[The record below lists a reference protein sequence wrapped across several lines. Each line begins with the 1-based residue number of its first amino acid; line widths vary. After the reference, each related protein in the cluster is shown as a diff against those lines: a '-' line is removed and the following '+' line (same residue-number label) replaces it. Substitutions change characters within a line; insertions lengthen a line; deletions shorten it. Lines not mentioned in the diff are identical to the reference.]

1 MPGMSPKIK
10 AKKGRFGVGGL
21 VPTIA
26 ILSPASGHSVAAN
39 GSPVVN
45 AIVTFRGQ
53 AFDDAGDVS
62 SSIAWSSDIDGA
74 LGTGKTL
81 TTDLSANVG
90 SPLQDQ
96 VHVITATFDDGT
108 NVVTDTIT
116 VTVTP

>member
-10 AKKGRFGVGGL
+10 AKKGRFGVDGL
-21 VPTIA
+21 VPTIN
-26 ILSPASGHSVAAN
+26 ILAPANGFSIAAN
-39 GSPVVN
+39 GSPLVN
-45 AIVTFRGQ
+45 AVVTFRGQ

-62 SSIAWSSDIDGA
+62 ASIAWSSDIDGA

-81 TTDLSANVG
+81 TTALTANVG

-96 VHVITATFDDGT
+96 VHVITASITVGGDT
-108 NVVTDTIT
+108 VTDTVT

>member
-21 VPTIA
+21 VPTVSIT
-26 ILSPASGHSVAAN
+26 SPVDGFSIAAN

-45 AIVTFRGQ
+45 AVVTFRGQ

-62 SSIAWSSDIDGA
+62 ASIAWSSDNDGV
-74 LGTGKTL
+74 LGTGKTV
-81 TTDLSANVG
+81 TTDLSVNT
-90 SPLQDQ
+90 
-96 VHVITATFDDGT
+96 HVITATFDDGT

-116 VTVTP
+116 VIVTP